1 MTLSKLTTGA
11 LATGMLACLV
21 WLGVMLVSPVMGAST
36 YGEASTCG
44 SLGGL
49 ILRGG
54 ETRNNGGDIS
64 GEQFDQRIDD
74 CRTATLS
81 STPLLALPIG
91 LGTAAWWG
99 AMTVS
104 ARSRTE
110 AAA

>member
-1 MTLSKLTTGA
+1 
-11 LATGMLACLV
+11 MLACIV
-21 WLGVMLVSPVMGAST
+21 GLGVMLISPVMGAST
-36 YGEASTCG
+36 YGGDSTCG

-54 ETRNNGGDIS
+54 ETRNNGGDIT
-64 GEQFDQRIDD
+64 GEQFDARIDD
-74 CRTATLS
+74 CRAATIQQV
-81 STPLLALPIG
+81 PLLAIPVV
-91 LGTAAWWG
+91 LGGAAWWG